1 MVKKQIRDESLKKD
15 FHDKFIVNNDIE
27 YFQIE
32 DVISDA
38 LTVLGSSD
46 MFKSTNKKYQNPEN
60 ENICANENEANSFQS
75 GNPSRRLSAENLK
88 KKEKSLQNNYDQST
102 FHRSPVDMSDD
113 AFFDMNENENIRN
126 NSDVRLKRCKTSN
139 MEDLKLTSPSSFS
152 SNLSLISIP
161 SSSLN
166 SISSRTSS
174 PPISSSLPPSQSLL
188 SSPPHSQSLF
198 SSSPPH
204 SQSLFS
210 SSPPQSQ
217 SLVYSSSTNSQRNI
231 PHINPLALIELSSH
245 IQKKSDS
252 YISKEYSSP
261 NTKDSSSTS
270 RESSSSLPSPR
281 PYSSFAFEELSF
293 SDLRVMKEAS
303 RIRHIEVSR

>member
-46 MFKSTNKKYQNPEN
+46 MFKSTNKKYQSPEN
-60 ENICANENEANSFQS
+60 ENICANENEANSFQN

-113 AFFDMNENENIRN
+113 AFFDMNENENVRN

-198 SSSPPH
+198 SSSPP
-204 SQSLFS
+204 
-210 SSPPQSQ
+210 QSQ

-252 YISKEYSSP
+252 YISKECSSP